1 MSVLDNARAYLAGMP
16 PAISGQGGHDATI
29 KAAVVLV
36 RGFSLSQADALD
48 LLEEYNRR
56 CDPPWRRAD
65 LEHKIKSAAKGPAKG
80 TAPPDGYLL
89 GKGGHHG
96 RRREPPKAPP
106 CSDWRA
112 SATLKL
118 PPTLADWPPSWREAF
133 EERAAIMEYEG
144 GLSRNE
150 AERRAAEIVRADYAG
165 RT

>member
-65 LEHKIKSAAKGPAKG
+65 LEHKIKSAAKGPANG

-89 GKGGHHG
+89 AAGGRG
-96 RRREPPKAPP
+96 RQRSQPPAR
-106 CSDWRA
+106 DWRA
-112 SATLKL
+112 SATHKL
-118 PPTLADWPPSWREAF
+118 PPALDDWPPSWREAF

-150 AERRAAEIVRADYAG
+150 AERRAAEIVRAAYAG
-165 RT
+165 KA